1 MTMTYLRTS
10 TLLVAIA
17 ASLGLTVACTP
28 KDGDTETADG
38 GTDGTG
44 TDGSGADGTGTAEES
59 GGGSA
64 EAGGTSGGMDD
75 GGTTGM
81 DAGSTSGDGDGD
93 GDICSDVTAKLVECG
108 SDAREANQIGAECE
122 AEIEF
127 SYGKSAECGDA
138 TVALYACFAGL
149 ECEEFEGYYVCEA
162 ESYAFE
168 IACYGG
174 GDYGDYGETGYYD
187 TGVDTGFD
195 GGGET
200 GVDTGNPG
208 TGGGPTGG
216 GPTGGGP
223 TGG

>member
-1 MTMTYLRTS
+1 MNMTYLRTS
-10 TLLVAIA
+10 TRAVAIA

-28 KDGDTETADG
+28 KDGGTDTADG

-64 EAGGTSGGMDD
+64 EAGSTSGGMDD

-93 GDICSDVTAKLVECG
+93 GDICSDVAAKLIECG
-108 SDAREANQIGAECE
+108 FDPGEADQIE
-122 AEIEF
+122 ADCVDEIAF

-138 TVALYACFAGL
+138 MVALYTCFAGL
-149 ECEEFEGYYVCEA
+149 ECAEFESYYVCEA
-162 ESYAFE
+162 ETYAFE
-168 IACYGG
+168 ISCYGG
-174 GDYGDYGETGYYD
+174 GDYGETGYYD
-187 TGVDTGFD
+187 TGFD
-195 GGGET
+195 EGSGT

-223 TGG
+223 TGGGPTGG